1 MAIKS
6 EARIQLPFG
15 NEKYLLAT
23 GNRNMDF
30 AVPDHG
36 DGAPPQWYIADASAG
51 IPGDRIAAHHG
62 AAADINRFTDLQL
75 AQNDFRLIGAFRSA
89 TREDNNCQ

>member
-6 EARIQLPFG
+6 EAQTQLPFC

-23 GNRNMDF
+23 GNRDMDF
-30 AVPDHG
+30 AVLVHS
-36 DGAPPQWYIADASAG
+36 DGAPPHRCIADASAG
-51 IPGDRIAAHHG
+51 IPGDRIAAHQG
-62 AAADINRFTDLQL
+62 AAADINRFTDFQL
-75 AQNDFRLIGAFRSA
+75 AQNDFRLIGAFRST